1 MPSYINPYRTKYW
14 PHVIYRA
21 RKTLFQPQLFRF
33 CRQVV
38 FEKNVVFS
46 YYGSYLL
53 EMFEKKQSSVIA
65 INAVKYTFNK

>member
-1 MPSYINPYRTKYW
+1 M
-14 PHVIYRA
+14 IYRA
-21 RKTLFQPQLFRF
+21 RETLFQPQLFRF

-53 EMFEKKQSSVIA
+53 EMFEKQSSVIA